1 MKMKDAALIHDMV
14 LKGDKVLALG
24 FDQIWID
31 GEFPC
36 QASEVEGIE
45 ELAEIDFRLFEGLSC
60 DSNKSCTVQNW
71 ISISG
76 NQRIMMTKNG

>member
-1 MKMKDAALIHDMV
+1 VNTQNKTLTNGTI
-14 LKGDKVLALG
+14 LKGDKVLELG

-36 QASEVEGIE
+36 NASDVEGIE

-60 DSNKSCTVQNW
+60 DSNESHTVQNW
-71 ISISG
+71 ISVSG
-76 NQRIMMTKNG
+76 DQRIMMTKKD